1 MSEKLDNEEF
11 KIVGEEGNAI
21 TGDSNKIKLKI
32 TSFAVI
38 MEVQDAYIQ
47 KEIEEKKNK
56 QQELEEQVASGTLE
70 GKELKTAKK
79 DLSLL
84 KKEVRSLEDAYRKFS
99 EARQRFLTIAK
110 KALKLPKENFE
121 QLAKEGWIEL
131 EDEKGK
137 KEIIDLQDLS
147 AAQEDVQSAITD
159 EKDNDIFSSV
169 DSNLIKEEVEK
180 MMNSNITSSKKYGDT
195 VARTIDA
202 DNFDE
207 TVNDIT
213 VDVKNEVDER
223 KANEVTPDL
232 MKDLFSSQEE
242 TKTDKSTSDEPEQ
255 SESEKDEINDSYTI
269 DFDVPPIS
277 GEMGEWTTQPTT
289 DDNKSFTGFDNDK
302 SIESFIKG
310 LKDRNE
316 SLKAH
321 GEELNSQL
329 SDVKDERKNA
339 TKKHEQAIKERDD
352 AKRRAEEAQK
362 QIELLNTYKPQM
374 DQLRKA
380 NEEQEKLNRNKEAEL
395 QKENEALAEINTK
408 TTALETEASAY
419 DEETSKALEEL
430 KRLRAEFSGT
440 GYSSSEDSPL
450 LGGEGGRTR

>member
-1 MSEKLDNEEF
+1 MSEKKLDNEEF
-11 KIVGEEGNAI
+11 KIVGEEGNVI

-131 EDEKGK
+131 KDEEGK

-147 AAQEDVQSAITD
+147 AAQDVQSAIID

-207 TVNDIT
+207 TVNDIA

-302 SIESFIKG
+302 SIESFIRG

-339 TKKHEQAIKERDD
+339 TEKREEAIKARDA
-352 AKRRAEEAQK
+352 AKRRAEEAQM
-362 QIELLNTYKPQM
+362 QIELLNSYKPKI
-374 DQLRKA
+374 DELRKA
-380 NEEQEKLNRNKEAEL
+380 NEEQEKLNKDKEEEL
-395 QKENEALAEINTK
+395 QKENEALAEINTE
-408 TTALETEASAY
+408 TTTIETETAAY

-430 KRLRAEFSGT
+430 KRLRAEFVGNK
-440 GYSSSEDSPL
+440 YPEDDSQYDTPL
-450 LGGEGGRTR
+450 KARIK

>member
-1 MSEKLDNEEF
+1 MSEKKLDNEEF
-11 KIVGEEGNAI
+11 KIVGEEGNVI

-131 EDEKGK
+131 KDEEGK

-147 AAQEDVQSAITD
+147 AAQDVQSAIID

-207 TVNDIT
+207 TVNDIA

-302 SIESFIKG
+302 SIESFIRG

-339 TKKHEQAIKERDD
+339 TEKREEAIKARDA
-352 AKRRAEEAQK
+352 AKRRAEEAQM
-362 QIELLNTYKPQM
+362 QIELLNSYKPKM
-374 DQLRKA
+374 DELRKA
-380 NEEQEKLNRNKEAEL
+380 NEEQEKLNKDKEEEL
-395 QKENEALAEINTK
+395 QKENEALAEINTE
-408 TTALETEASAY
+408 TTTIETETAAY

-430 KRLRAEFSGT
+430 KRLRAEFVGNK
-440 GYSSSEDSPL
+440 YPEDDSQYDTPL
-450 LGGEGGRTR
+450 KARIK

>member
-70 GKELKTAKK
+70 GKELKAAKK

-202 DNFDE
+202 DNFDSNVSNIAE
-207 TVNDIT
+207 
-213 VDVKNEVDER
+213 DVKKEVDKR

-232 MKDLFSSQEE
+232 MKNLISSQEE
-242 TKTDKSTSDEPEQ
+242 TKTDKPTSDEPEQ
-255 SESEKDEINDSYTI
+255 SESEKDESNDSYTI

-310 LKDRNE
+310 LEDRNA

-321 GEELNSQL
+321 GEELNSRL
-329 SDVKDERKNA
+329 SGVKEEK
-339 TKKHEQAIKERDD
+339 TKAAKEQQREIEKKEE
-352 AKRRAEEAQK
+352 AKKRAEEAKRQT
-362 QIELLNTYKPQM
+362 ELFNSYIPKM
-374 DQLRKA
+374 EQLIKA
-380 NEEQEKLNRNKEAEL
+380 NEEQEELNRNKETEL
-395 QKENEALAEINTK
+395 QKENEALAEINIQ
-408 TTALETEASAY
+408 TTAIRTETAAYNEEINKNSEELERLIAKYSATGLF
-419 DEETSKALEEL
+419 DDSQNTLEEEH
-430 KRLRAEFSGT
+430 KT
-440 GYSSSEDSPL
+440 K
-450 LGGEGGRTR
+450 